1 MRVRTTYLITA
12 FIHVRG
18 WVLSCVNRYNKK
30 ERNVVHAK
38 EIQLATLIDMSSPRA
53 VMAEIQKVFCY
64 HYPSKIY
71 APVKKSMVHIT
82 KLFAGTY
89 PGYRKCNTEYHD
101 LTHTLD
107 ATLAAVRLMDGYNL
121 ENTPISPETAWK
133 LLTASLL
140 HDTGYIQETW
150 DTEGSGAK
158 YTSNHVERSVD
169 FLKKNRSDFS
179 IPEDDVDTISNIIR
193 CTGLS
198 VDLGS
203 IMFNSDEELIAGCIL
218 GSADLLGQ
226 MSDRAYLEKLIF
238 LYREFR
244 EAGIGG
250 FDTEFDILKKTISFY
265 EITVK
270 RLTGAYKNISQFS
283 KYHFNRRFGYD
294 GDLYS
299 EAIARHIRY
308 LHKIMEDE
316 STNFRHKL
324 KRGDWIHDTPAS
336 AH

>member
-1 MRVRTTYLITA
+1 VAHI
-12 FIHVRG
+12 
-18 WVLSCVNRYNKK
+18 KK
-30 ERNVVHAK
+30 V
-38 EIQLATLIDMSSPRA
+38 QLAALIDMNSPKA
-53 VMAEIQKVFCY
+53 VMAEIKKVFCY

-71 APVKKSMVHIT
+71 TPVKKSMVHIM
-82 KLFAGTY
+82 KLFAGKY
-89 PGYRKCNTEYHD
+89 PGYRACNTEYHD
-101 LTHTLD
+101 LSHTLD

-121 ENTPISPETAWK
+121 QNTPLAPETAWH

-150 DTEGSGAK
+150 DTDGSGAK

-169 FLKKNRSDFS
+169 FLKKNHRDFS
-179 IPEDDVDTISNIIR
+179 IPEKEITTISNIIR

-198 VDLGS
+198 VDLNS
-203 IMFNSDEELIAGCIL
+203 ITFDSEEDMIAGCIL

-270 RLTGAYKNISQFS
+270 RLTGAYRNVSRFGQ
-283 KYHFNRRFGYD
+283 YHFARRFGYE
-294 GDLYS
+294 GDLYG
-299 EAIARHIRY
+299 EAITRHIQY
-308 LHKIMEDE
+308 LQKILEDE
-316 STNFRHKL
+316 TTNFRHKL
-324 KRGDWIHDTPAS
+324 KRGDWIHDQPVN